1 MAISGSAVPALQVW
15 IENGHLKVGYDG
27 VAQGAAV
34 VDDVGEVYRLL
45 MSGNKAVLMHK
56 YGDNYQ
62 RLMKMVDEHWQRIQQ
77 ADRDFAD
84 MRAGNYVDMTDEVN
98 STED

>member
-56 YGDNYQ
+56 YGDNYA
-62 RLMKMVDEHWQRIQQ
+62 RLKQMIDDANQSSV
-77 ADRDFAD
+77 
-84 MRAGNYVDMTDEVN
+84 
-98 STED
+98 S